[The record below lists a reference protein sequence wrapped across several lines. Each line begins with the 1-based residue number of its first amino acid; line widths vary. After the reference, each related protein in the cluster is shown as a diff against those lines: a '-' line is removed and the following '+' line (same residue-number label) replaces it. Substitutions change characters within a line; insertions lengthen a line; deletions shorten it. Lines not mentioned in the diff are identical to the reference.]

1 MTDFKRVY
9 MDTSPMI
16 YYLEH
21 SAFLAKKSLW
31 QMCFCRVFNKGNG
44 GEKEVK

>member
-21 SAFLAKKSLW
+21 SAFLALKKLN
-31 QMCFCRVFNKGNG
+31 RNG
-44 GEKEVK
+44 I